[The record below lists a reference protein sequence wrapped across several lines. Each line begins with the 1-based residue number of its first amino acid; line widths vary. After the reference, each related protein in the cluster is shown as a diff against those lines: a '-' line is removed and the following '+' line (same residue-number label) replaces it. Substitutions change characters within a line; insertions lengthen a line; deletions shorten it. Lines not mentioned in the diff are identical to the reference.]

1 MRSHRRRATAPSRAR
16 YCGGPLHPAV
26 PDLLC
31 AEPAVRVEVSALRTA
46 LVFAFAAGGAP
57 EVFDEAIAGARL
69 PASTWDRSDF
79 ARDVYLDDLVSRCL
93 PVRIGGNA
101 FPACTRYIARVL
113 AEPPRARADVE
124 TRRAVLAELASSGER
139 RGELEKVYLSIV
151 RLRALLCTAR
161 ALSQRGRRVEVL
173 RAAREV
179 FETLAGSFD
188 GATSALSRLRAFGA
202 EVVAGEAHGR
212 LVQLLDH
219 DEHQGSLD
227 LRVRVGADGEVRAM
241 QIVGVRE
248 DTSNPFHVGAFQ
260 RFLTRIL
267 LFFRGWRTTRDEV
280 AERLLS
286 EVFAGI
292 EEPVAQLFQILGDIE
307 PYLASLCLRDRAS
320 AEGLAMSLPELVDR
334 GAHAP
339 SAAPAPGGMALEGL
353 FNPLLLAAGVHPIA
367 CDVRAAPGAVVLV
380 TGPNSGGK
388 TRLLQAI
395 AIAQTFAEAG
405 LFVPVRAGRILRAPG
420 LFASLYEE
428 PRPDAPEGH
437 LGMELLRIR
446 RLFDQL
452 DVGAIVVLDELCS
465 GTNPSEGE
473 EIARLVLSL
482 LPELGVQ
489 AFVTTHLLQFA
500 ARLAEE
506 RPVASIDF
514 LQVELDELE
523 RPTYRFVPGVA
534 KTSLAAKT
542 AARLGVTR
550 EELLER
556 IESKKR
562 SRGEA

>member
-1 MRSHRRRATAPSRAR
+1 
-16 YCGGPLHPAV
+16 
-26 PDLLC
+26 
-31 AEPAVRVEVSALRTA
+31 VRIDVEALRTA
-46 LVFAFAAGGAP
+46 LVFAFAAGATP
-57 EVFDEAIAGARL
+57 EVFDDVIAVARL
-69 PASTWDRSDF
+69 PPSTWDRADF
-79 ARDVYLDDLVSRCL
+79 ARDIYLDDLVTRCL
-93 PVRIGGNA
+93 PLRVEGKV
-101 FPACTRYIARVL
+101 FPTCARYLSRVL
-113 AEPPRARADVE
+113 SEPPSARADVD
-124 TRRAVLAELASSGER
+124 TRRGVLSELIASPGR
-139 RGELEKVYLSIV
+139 RVELEKVYVAIT
-151 RLRALLCTAR
+151 RLRGLLCTTR
-161 ALSQRGRRVEVL
+161 ALSQRGRRIEVL
-173 RAAREV
+173 RAAREA
-179 FETLAGSFD
+179 FETLAGSFE

-202 EVVAGEAHGR
+202 EVVAGEGHAR
-212 LVQLLDH
+212 LVQLLEH

-227 LRVRVGADGEVRAM
+227 LRVRVGGDGEVRAM

-248 DTSNPFHVGAFQ
+248 DRDNPFHVGPFR
-260 RFLTRIL
+260 RFLTRLL

-292 EEPVAQLFQILGDIE
+292 EDPVAMLFQLLGDIE
-307 PYLASLCLRDRAS
+307 PYLATLGLRDRA
-320 AEGLAMSLPELVDR
+320 AAAGLSMALPELVD
-334 GAHAP
+334 
-339 SAAPAPGGMALEGL
+339 PGGKGHTPGTELEGL
-353 FNPLLLAAGVHPIA
+353 FNPLLLAAGVKPVA
-367 CDVRAAPGAVVLV
+367 CDVRAAAGAVVLV

-395 AIAQTFAEAG
+395 AIAQTFGEAG
-405 LFVPVRAGRILRAPG
+405 LLAPCRAGRLHRAPG

-452 DVGAIVVLDELCS
+452 DAGAIVVLDELCS

-500 ARLAEE
+500 ARLATPSGDEHRIPGVE
-506 RPVASIDF
+506 F
-514 LQVELDELE
+514 LQVELDELD

-534 KTSLAAKT
+534 RTSLAAKT

-550 EELLER
+550 DELLER
-556 IESKKR
+556 IARKR
-562 SRGEA
+562 R

>member
-1 MRSHRRRATAPSRAR
+1 M
-16 YCGGPLHPAV
+16 
-26 PDLLC
+26 C
-31 AEPAVRVEVSALRTA
+31 ADAAVRVEVPALRTA

-57 EVFDEAIAGARL
+57 EVFDEVIAGARL
-69 PASTWDRSDF
+69 PPSTWDKSDF

-93 PVRIGGNA
+93 SVRIGGKS
-101 FPACTRYIARVL
+101 FPACKRYVARVL
-113 AEPPRARADVE
+113 AEPPREKADVE
-124 TRRAVLAELASSGER
+124 TRRGVLSELASSDER
-139 RGELEKVYLSIV
+139 RAELESVYVSIV
-151 RLRALLCTAR
+151 RLRSLLCTAR
-161 ALSQRGRRVEVL
+161 ALSPRGRRIEVL
-173 RAAREV
+173 RAARET
-179 FETLAGSFD
+179 FELLAASFD
-188 GATSALSRLRAFGA
+188 GAKSALARLRAFGA
-202 EVVAGEAHGR
+202 EVVASEPHAR
-212 LVQLLDH
+212 LVQLLEH
-219 DEHQGSLD
+219 DDHQGSLD

-248 DTSNPFHVGAFQ
+248 DTSNPFHVTALR
-260 RFLTRIL
+260 RFLTRLL

-292 EEPVAQLFQILGDIE
+292 EDSVALLFQILGDVE
-307 PYLASLCLRDRAS
+307 PYLASLGLRDRAS
-320 AEGLAMSLPELVDR
+320 AEGLPMSLPELVD
-334 GAHAP
+334 GAAP
-339 SAAPAPGGMALEGL
+339 GEPAPGGMVLEGL
-353 FNPLLLAAGVHPIA
+353 FNPLLLAAGVHPVA
-367 CDVRAAPGAVVLV
+367 CDVRAATGAVVLV

-452 DVGAIVVLDELCS
+452 DVGALVVLDELCS

-500 ARLAEE
+500 ARLAQE
-506 RPVASIDF
+506 ASISTIDF
-514 LQVELDELE
+514 LQVELDDLE

-534 KTSLAAKT
+534 KTSLAGKT

-556 IESKKR
+556 IERKKR
-562 SRGEA
+562 SRGGA

>member
-1 MRSHRRRATAPSRAR
+1 V
-16 YCGGPLHPAV
+16 HPAV

-31 AEPAVRVEVSALRTA
+31 AEPAVRVDVSALRTA

-57 EVFDEAIAGARL
+57 EVFDEVIAAARL
-69 PASTWDRSDF
+69 PPSTWDKADF

-93 PVRIGGNA
+93 PLRIGGKS

-113 AEPPRARADVE
+113 SEPPRARADVE
-124 TRRAVLAELASSGER
+124 TRRAVLTELASSSER
-139 RGELEKVYLSIV
+139 RAELEKVYLSIV

-179 FETLAGSFD
+179 FERLATSFD

-202 EVVAGEAHGR
+202 EVVAGEAHAR
-212 LVQLLDH
+212 VVQLLDH

-241 QIVGVRE
+241 EIVGVRE
-248 DTSNPFHVGAFQ
+248 DTSNPFHVSALQ
-260 RFLTRIL
+260 RFLTRIV

-292 EEPVAQLFQILGDIE
+292 EDPVAQLFQLLGDIE
-307 PYLASLCLRDRAS
+307 PYLASLGLRDRAA

-334 GAHAP
+334 P
-339 SAAPAPGGMALEGL
+339 SSDGTPLPGMELGGL

-367 CDVRAAPGAVVLV
+367 CDVRAAPEAVVLV

-405 LFVPVRAGRILRAPG
+405 LFVPVRTGLVLRAPG

-500 ARLAEE
+500 ARLAQE
-506 RPVASIDF
+506 RSPRADGAAAIDF

>member
-1 MRSHRRRATAPSRAR
+1 MRRHHRRATAPSRAR
-16 YCGGPLHPAV
+16 YSGGPLPPAPV
-26 PDLLC
+26 PDLMS
-31 AEPAVRVEVSALRTA
+31 AEPAVRVDVSALRTA

-57 EVFDEAIAGARL
+57 DVFDEVIAAARL
-69 PASTWDRSDF
+69 PASTWDKSDF

-93 PVRIGGNA
+93 PVRIGA
-101 FPACTRYIARVL
+101 KTFPACARYIGRVL
-113 AEPPRARADVE
+113 SEPPQARADVE
-124 TRRAVLAELASSGER
+124 MRRGILSELAEAGER
-139 RGELEKVYLSIV
+139 RAELEKVYLSIV
-151 RLRALLCTAR
+151 RLRTLLCTTR

-173 RAAREV
+173 RAAREA
-179 FETLAGSFD
+179 FETLATSFD
-188 GATSALSRLRAFGA
+188 GARSALSRLRAFGA
-202 EVVAGEAHGR
+202 EVVAGEAHAR
-212 LVQLLDH
+212 VVEFLDH

-241 QIVGVRE
+241 EIVGVRE
-248 DTSNPFHVGAFQ
+248 DTSNPFHVSALQ
-260 RFLTRIL
+260 RFLTRIV
-267 LFFRGWRTTRDEV
+267 LFFRGWRTSRDEV

-286 EVFAGI
+286 EVFSGI
-292 EEPVAQLFQILGDIE
+292 EDPVALLFQLLGDIE

-320 AEGLAMSLPELVDR
+320 SEGLAMSLPELVDR
-334 GAHAP
+334 RAP
-339 SAAPAPGGMALEGL
+339 PDDPGSAGMSLEGL
-353 FNPLLLAAGVHPIA
+353 FNPLLLAAGVHPVA
-367 CDVRAAPGAVVLV
+367 CNVRAAPGAVVLV

-405 LFVPVRAGRILRAPG
+405 LLVPVRAGRILRAPG

-428 PRPDAPEGH
+428 ARPDAPEGH

-500 ARLAEE
+500 ARLAQE
-506 RPVASIDF
+506 RPVAAIDF
-514 LQVELDELE
+514 LQVELDDLE

-562 SRGEA
+562 RPTP

>member
-1 MRSHRRRATAPSRAR
+1 V
-16 YCGGPLHPAV
+16 HPAV

-57 EVFDEAIAGARL
+57 EVFDELIAAARL

-93 PVRIGGNA
+93 PVRIGGKT

-113 AEPPRARADVE
+113 SEPPRARADVE
-124 TRRAVLAELASSGER
+124 TRRAVLSELGSSSER
-139 RGELEKVYLSIV
+139 RAELEKVYLSVV

-179 FETLAGSFD
+179 FETLAASFD

-202 EVVAGEAHGR
+202 EVVAGEAHAR
-212 LVQLLDH
+212 VVQLLDH

-241 QIVGVRE
+241 EIVGVRE
-248 DTSNPFHVGAFQ
+248 DTSNPFHVSAIR
-260 RFLTRIL
+260 RFLTRIV

-292 EEPVAQLFQILGDIE
+292 EDPVAQLFQVLGDIE

-334 GAHAP
+334 PSDGAP
-339 SAAPAPGGMALEGL
+339 LPGMELAGL

-500 ARLAEE
+500 ARLAQE
-506 RPVASIDF
+506 RSTGAHGVAEIDF

>member
-1 MRSHRRRATAPSRAR
+1 
-16 YCGGPLHPAV
+16 LHPAV

-31 AEPAVRVEVSALRTA
+31 AEPAVRVDLAALRTA

-57 EVFDEAIAGARL
+57 EVFDDAIAGARL

-93 PVRIGGNA
+93 PVRIGGKTY
-101 FPACTRYIARVL
+101 PACTRYIARIL
-113 AEPPRARADVE
+113 AGPPLERADVE
-124 TRRAVLAELASSGER
+124 TRRAVLSELESSGER
-139 RGELEKVYLSIV
+139 RAELEKVYLSIV

-173 RAAREV
+173 RAAREA
-179 FETLAGSFD
+179 FETLSTSFE

-202 EVVAGEAHGR
+202 EVVEGEAHAR
-212 LVQLLDH
+212 VVQLLDH

-248 DTSNPFHVGAFQ
+248 DTSNPFHVSALQ
-260 RFLTRIL
+260 RFVTRIV

-292 EEPVAQLFQILGDIE
+292 EDPVAQLFQLLGDIE
-307 PYLASLCLRDRAS
+307 PYLASLGLRDRAS
-320 AEGLAMSLPELVDR
+320 AEGLAVSLPELVDR
-334 GAHAP
+334 P
-339 SAAPAPGGMALEGL
+339 SSGGMALEGL
-353 FNPLLLAAGVHPIA
+353 FNPLLLAAGVHPVA
-367 CDVRAAPGAVVLV
+367 CDVRAAAGAVVLV

-405 LFVPVRAGRILRAPG
+405 LFVPVRGGRILRAPG

-446 RLFDQL
+446 RLFEQL

-500 ARLAEE
+500 ARLAQE
-506 RPVASIDF
+506 RTVPSIDF

-534 KTSLAAKT
+534 KTSLAGKT

-550 EELLER
+550 EELQER
-556 IESKKR
+556 IERKKR
-562 SRGEA
+562 SRSP

>member
-1 MRSHRRRATAPSRAR
+1 MRSHHRRATAPSRAR

-31 AEPAVRVEVSALRTA
+31 AEPAVRVDVSALRTA
-46 LVFAFAAGGAP
+46 LVFGFAAGGAP
-57 EVFDEAIAGARL
+57 EVFDEVIAGARL

-93 PVRIGGNA
+93 PVRIGGKT

-124 TRRAVLAELASSGER
+124 TRRAVLSELASGDR
-139 RGELEKVYLSIV
+139 RAELEKVYLSIV
-151 RLRALLCTAR
+151 RLRSLLCTAR
-161 ALSQRGRRVEVL
+161 ALSQRGRRVEVI

-179 FETLAGSFD
+179 FETLAASFD
-188 GATSALSRLRAFGA
+188 GAKSALSRLRAFGA
-202 EVVAGEAHGR
+202 EVVAGEAHAR
-212 LVQLLDH
+212 VVQLLDH

-248 DTSNPFHVGAFQ
+248 DTSNPFHVSALQ
-260 RFLTRIL
+260 RFLTRIV

-292 EEPVAQLFQILGDIE
+292 EDPVALLFQLLGDIE
-307 PYLASLCLRDRAS
+307 PYLASLGLRDRAS

-334 GAHAP
+334 PSDGARSP
-339 SAAPAPGGMALEGL
+339 EMELEGL
-353 FNPLLLAAGVHPIA
+353 FNPLLLAAGVHPVA

-405 LFVPVRAGRILRAPG
+405 LFVPVRAGCILRAPG

-500 ARLAEE
+500 ARLAQEE
-506 RPVASIDF
+506 SPAAHGVAKIDF
-514 LQVELDELE
+514 LQVELDEHE

>member
-1 MRSHRRRATAPSRAR
+1 M
-16 YCGGPLHPAV
+16 
-26 PDLLC
+26 C
-31 AEPAVRVEVSALRTA
+31 AEPAVRVNVQALRTA
-46 LVFAFAAGGAP
+46 LVFAFAAGGTP
-57 EVFDEAIAGARL
+57 EVFDDLVAAARL

-79 ARDVYLDDLVSRCL
+79 ARDIYLEDLVARCL
-93 PVRIGGNA
+93 PVRIGGKA
-101 FPACTRYIARVL
+101 FPVCTRYLARVL
-113 AEPPRARADVE
+113 SEPPSGRRDVE
-124 TRRAVLAELASSGER
+124 TRRGVLSDLASSAGSR
-139 RGELEKVYLSIV
+139 AELEKVYLAIV
-151 RLRALLCTAR
+151 RLRGLLCTAR
-161 ALSQRGRRVEVL
+161 ALSPRGRRIEVL

-179 FETLAGSFD
+179 FETLAASFE

-202 EVVAGEAHGR
+202 EVVASEAHVR
-212 LVQLLDH
+212 AVQLLDH
-219 DEHQGSLD
+219 DDHQGSLD

-241 QIVGVRE
+241 QIVGVHE
-248 DTSNPFHVGAFQ
+248 DVGNPFHVGPLR
-260 RFLTRIL
+260 RFLVRL
-267 LFFRGWRTTRDEV
+267 ALFFRGWRTTRGEV

-292 EEPVAQLFQILGDIE
+292 EDPVALLFQLLGDIE
-307 PYLASLCLRDRAS
+307 PYLASLGMRDRA
-320 AEGLAMSLPELVDR
+320 AVAGLSMALPVLVECR
-334 GAHAP
+334 
-339 SAAPAPGGMALEGL
+339 SAAHPEVEGADDGVAGEESGTVLEGL
-353 FNPLLLAAGVHPIA
+353 FNPLLLAAGVQPVA
-367 CDVRAAPGAVVLV
+367 CDVRAADAAVVVV

-388 TRLLQAI
+388 TRLLQGI

-405 LFVPVRAGRILRAPG
+405 LFAPMRSGRIRRAPG

-428 PRPDAPEGH
+428 SRADAPEGH

-452 DVGAIVVLDELCS
+452 DAGSVVVLDELCS

-500 ARLAEE
+500 ARLVDDQPIA
-506 RPVASIDF
+506 RVSF
-514 LQVELDELE
+514 LQVELDPLE

-556 IESKKR
+556 IASKRR
-562 SRGEA
+562 SR